1 MKYSM
6 KAKHLLLP
14 CLLACFSQLGTARTD
29 EVSWLTVI
37 GNAADPDV
45 DTIQIDPTPLDAK
58 GQFRWMTLRLNRA
71 RPRTSTDGIVFRSF
85 TSVIEFDC
93 GKRTARFTKT
103 QFYNGPLWTSPGRTM
118 DYPASMVR
126 PMVFR
131 EIEPNPRERVIKAA
145 CTSTGVL
152 AVPASGSR

>member
-1 MKYSM
+1 M
-6 KAKHLLLP
+6 KAKHLFLS
-14 CLLACFSQLGTARTD
+14 CLLAGFSQVSTAKTD

-37 GNAADPDV
+37 GSAEDPNV
-45 DTIQIDPTPLDAK
+45 DTILIDPTPLDVE
-58 GQFRWMTLRLNRA
+58 GHLRWMTLRLNRA
-71 RPRTSTDGIVFRSF
+71 KQRTSTDGIVFRSF

-93 GKRTARFTKT
+93 EKRTARFTKT
-103 QFYNGPLWTSPGRTM
+103 QFYSGPLWTSPGRTM

-145 CTSTGVL
+145 CTSAGVS
-152 AVPASGSR
+152 AVPASGAR